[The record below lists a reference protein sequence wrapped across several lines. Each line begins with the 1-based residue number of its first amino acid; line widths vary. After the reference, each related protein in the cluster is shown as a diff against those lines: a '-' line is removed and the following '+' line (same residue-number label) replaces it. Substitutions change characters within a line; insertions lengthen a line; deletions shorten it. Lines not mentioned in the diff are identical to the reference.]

1 MNHQS
6 DAVRID
12 AHWLAAAGSRYRL
25 LGFGGGN
32 SQSKNFTRLP
42 GGMSTTIMLE
52 VESSAAALGRMEITV
67 GAESLQI
74 DAQVAAQP
82 SDSWEF
88 LRTMVS
94 FAEWLRVPSADSS
107 ALLHQVQRMEG
118 MTTSDE
124 QRAALVVMKQAMSL

>member
-1 MNHQS
+1 
-6 DAVRID
+6 
-12 AHWLAAAGSRYRL
+12 
-25 LGFGGGN
+25 
-32 SQSKNFTRLP
+32 
-42 GGMSTTIMLE
+42 MSTTIMLE
-52 VESSAAALGRMEITV
+52 VESSAAALGRMELIV
-67 GAESLQI
+67 GDESLQI
-74 DAQVAAQP
+74 DAKSAAQP